1 MTYRIQC
8 ADGMVITDDAWRFLA
23 MGQVAPP
30 PQPTALTADGSSHTG
45 GGMRVTPEEFR
56 ELIRQQRAAA
66 AQDAES
72 REARE
77 SARAVVAAAQRETL
91 ATDVQTF
98 RREVLRGRVNTVQAN
113 AARATV
119 RAVQGQIRKG
129 R

>member
-1 MTYRIQC
+1 MTYRIRC
-8 ADGMVITDDAWRFLA
+8 ADGLVITDDQWRFLS
-23 MGQVAPP
+23 MGFSEP
-30 PQPTALTADGSSHTG
+30 PTALTADGAGATG
-45 GGMRVTPEEFR
+45 SGMHVTPEEFR

-66 AQDAES
+66 AKDTES

-91 ATDVQTF
+91 ASDVQTF

-119 RAVQGQIRKG
+119 RAVQDQVRKG